1 MKNDNLRFIID
12 SRCFDGSCLTVMSDG
27 IHSDYGHETLEEL
40 RERENNPSL
49 IAVPGNAICKKM
61 QIHLQSLC
69 APFCE
74 ITEEDYFDYMD
85 TQPPIRHTRNFF
97 FMSEPY
103 HAGIHRFCFRI
114 DGRYFTGLRSVNTP
128 RKDLEQQMDR
138 HYRKVTFKGGILK
151 EKPMGIFDHTRHSF
165 TVIVPYLFLDKNGE
179 KKFICNL
186 VKGTDESSGKDARQ
200 ETARVLQSL
209 RRHHFL
215 YFSGYEGND
224 DMGRFLERVVQNR
237 HTLSANGDFLQYPT
251 NRESVSFA
259 GTVKETGEKF
269 FYRIYDLELFHYLLY
284 KRKYSINSL
293 VYWVTYVHNV
303 VYSFYRS
310 MIYCYI
316 NSTQRCA
323 GSIVIDII
331 PTNGADK
338 RKFFPFAPYFPVT
351 NVIKRYF
358 YPYFPAII
366 GIKGYSFPYFP
377 YLSGIMKIKTAL
389 YSLFSRLD
397 WHKTVVFPCLGEIYE
412 GIRSLSWEIPVT

>member
-12 SRCFDGSCLTVMSDG
+12 SRCFDGSCVTVMSDG

-40 RERENNPSL
+40 RERENNPNL

-103 HAGIHRFCFRI
+103 HAGIHRFCFRT

-138 HYRKVTFKGGILK
+138 HYRKVTFKGGTLK

-224 DMGRFLERVVQNR
+224 DMGRFLERVVQNPVSKR
-237 HTLSANGDFLQYPT
+237 GFSAISHQPRVCVFRRNGQR
-251 NRESVSFA
+251 NRGKVLLPHLRP
-259 GTVKETGEKF
+259 GTVPLPAVQAAEHQNGKEGSAGLNQYAGWVPGRVSILHMYQKSNKKTQYEP
-269 FYRIYDLELFHYLLY
+269 YRLL
-284 KRKYSINSL
+284 RP
-293 VYWVTYVHNV
+293 
-303 VYSFYRS
+303 
-310 MIYCYI
+310 
-316 NSTQRCA
+316 
-323 GSIVIDII
+323 D
-331 PTNGADK
+331 
-338 RKFFPFAPYFPVT
+338 
-351 NVIKRYF
+351 
-358 YPYFPAII
+358 
-366 GIKGYSFPYFP
+366 KGYQRNGIQGIVCSHRTAWSF
-377 YLSGIMKIKTAL
+377 L
-389 YSLFSRLD
+389 
-397 WHKTVVFPCLGEIYE
+397 
-412 GIRSLSWEIPVT
+412 

>member
-1 MKNDNLRFIID
+1 M
-12 SRCFDGSCLTVMSDG
+12 
-27 IHSDYGHETLEEL
+27 
-40 RERENNPSL
+40 PS
-49 IAVPGNAICKKM
+49 AKKM

-103 HAGIHRFCFRI
+103 HAGIHRFCFRT

-284 KRKYSINSL
+284 KLRSIRMEKKE
-293 VYWVTYVHNV
+293 V
-303 VYSFYRS
+303 
-310 MIYCYI
+310 
-316 NSTQRCA
+316 QA
-323 GSIVIDII
+323 
-331 PTNGADK
+331 
-338 RKFFPFAPYFPVT
+338 
-351 NVIKRYF
+351 
-358 YPYFPAII
+358 
-366 GIKGYSFPYFP
+366 
-377 YLSGIMKIKTAL
+377 
-389 YSLFSRLD
+389 
-397 WHKTVVFPCLGEIYE
+397 
-412 GIRSLSWEIPVT
+412 

>member
-103 HAGIHRFCFRI
+103 HAGIHRFCFRT

-186 VKGTDESSGKDARQ
+186 VKGTDEF
-200 ETARVLQSL
+200 LQI
-209 RRHHFL
+209 
-215 YFSGYEGND
+215 
-224 DMGRFLERVVQNR
+224 GRASCRERV
-237 HTLSANGDFLQYPT
+237 
-251 NRESVSFA
+251 
-259 GTVKETGEKF
+259 
-269 FYRIYDLELFHYLLY
+269 
-284 KRKYSINSL
+284 
-293 VYWVTYVHNV
+293 
-303 VYSFYRS
+303 
-310 MIYCYI
+310 
-316 NSTQRCA
+316 
-323 GSIVIDII
+323 
-331 PTNGADK
+331 
-338 RKFFPFAPYFPVT
+338 
-351 NVIKRYF
+351 
-358 YPYFPAII
+358 
-366 GIKGYSFPYFP
+366 
-377 YLSGIMKIKTAL
+377 
-389 YSLFSRLD
+389 
-397 WHKTVVFPCLGEIYE
+397 
-412 GIRSLSWEIPVT
+412 

>member
-12 SRCFDGSCLTVMSDG
+12 SRCFDGSCVTVMSDG

-40 RERENNPSL
+40 RDRENNPSL
-49 IAVPGNAICKKM
+49 IAVPGNTVRKM
-61 QIHLQSLC
+61 IRIHLQSLC

-284 KRKYSINSL
+284 KLRSIRMEKKE
-293 VYWVTYVHNV
+293 V
-303 VYSFYRS
+303 
-310 MIYCYI
+310 
-316 NSTQRCA
+316 QA
-323 GSIVIDII
+323 
-331 PTNGADK
+331 
-338 RKFFPFAPYFPVT
+338 
-351 NVIKRYF
+351 
-358 YPYFPAII
+358 
-366 GIKGYSFPYFP
+366 
-377 YLSGIMKIKTAL
+377 
-389 YSLFSRLD
+389 
-397 WHKTVVFPCLGEIYE
+397 
-412 GIRSLSWEIPVT
+412 